1 MDTNKILL
9 TVDDIFR
16 MKGVQP
22 GYDPTDLEYE
32 QAVKTAEDLNKQKLQ
47 AAMMPEQSMPQY
59 ITLTNKDDNS
69 TIRGIIEGG
78 KFREVPVDKITT
90 PQGTF
95 ALQTATNA
103 APIYLPDGSVAQNY
117 TGDPT
122 MGAPAPTIGGAG
134 MAATNAPTAAPADA
148 SPLAYAI
155 PRRRDDSRQARWTS
169 LQSGQRHPA
178 TNPRPIMAYNPA
190 DFELV
195 ETPTGSAPPYN
206 PADFDLV
213 DDGQTG
219 LIEGVGNS
227 IKRGWTMSQ
236 MASEMEKPAPD
247 PQRVAALQQEMQA
260 APPSDEYMTVMDDRR
275 APEESWTAFKSAPVK
290 VLAELMGESF
300 SAFAGQMIEKAP
312 NRVAIGLGA
321 GAAMGAPVAGIGAVP
336 GGFIGAGAGFAE
348 ASGAASYSLEMAG
361 GVLEAMEQAGV
372 PLDNPEALGQA
383 LQDPQR
389 MQLAREF
396 AQRKAVPI
404 AIFDGASAVIGGRM
418 FGGGKVTSAMQRLG
432 QGMAE
437 TFTQAAMGA
446 SGEASGQLAQ
456 SGGITSGRAIL
467 AEGVAEIPTGLVEI
481 GAGQLSQAGA
491 TANQPAAT
499 APAAAG
505 RRTPTRTLHPAARR

>member
-1 MDTNKILL
+1 MA
-9 TVDDIFR
+9 F
-16 MKGVQP
+16 
-22 GYDPTDLEYE
+22 DPTQPFEVVEDP
-32 QAVKTAEDLNKQKLQ
+32 QAQ
-47 AAMMPEQSMPQY
+47 A
-59 ITLTNKDDNS
+59 
-69 TIRGIIEGG
+69 G
-78 KFREVPVDKITT
+78 
-90 PQGTF
+90 
-95 ALQTATNA
+95 
-103 APIYLPDGSVAQNY
+103 
-117 TGDPT
+117 
-122 MGAPAPTIGGAG
+122 GAPRFDP
-134 MAATNAPTAAPADA
+134 
-148 SPLAYAI
+148 S
-155 PRRRDDSRQARWTS
+155 QA
-169 LQSGQRHPA
+169 
-178 TNPRPIMAYNPA
+178 
-190 DFELV
+190 FEV
-195 ETPTGSAPPYN
+195 
-206 PADFDLV
+206 V
-213 DDGQTG
+213 DDGQTS

-300 SAFAGQMIEKAP
+300 SAFAGQMIQKAP

-456 SGGITSGRAIL
+456 SGRSPA
-467 AEGVAEIPTGLVEI
+467 VAPSWPKV
-481 GAGQLSQAGA
+481 SPRY
-491 TANQPAAT
+491 QPAW
-499 APAAAG
+499 
-505 RRTPTRTLHPAARR
+505 

>member
-1 MDTNKILL
+1 
-9 TVDDIFR
+9 
-16 MKGVQP
+16 
-22 GYDPTDLEYE
+22 
-32 QAVKTAEDLNKQKLQ
+32 
-47 AAMMPEQSMPQY
+47 
-59 ITLTNKDDNS
+59 
-69 TIRGIIEGG
+69 
-78 KFREVPVDKITT
+78 
-90 PQGTF
+90 
-95 ALQTATNA
+95 
-103 APIYLPDGSVAQNY
+103 
-117 TGDPT
+117 
-122 MGAPAPTIGGAG
+122 
-134 MAATNAPTAAPADA
+134 
-148 SPLAYAI
+148 
-155 PRRRDDSRQARWTS
+155 
-169 LQSGQRHPA
+169 
-178 TNPRPIMAYNPA
+178 MAYNPA

-195 ETPTGSAPPYN
+195 EAPAGSAPPYN

-213 DDGQTG
+213 DDGQTS

-300 SAFAGQMIEKAP
+300 SAFAGQMIQKAP

-456 SGGITSGRAIL
+456 SGRDHQRSRHL
-467 AEGVAEIPTGLVEI
+467 
-481 GAGQLSQAGA
+481 
-491 TANQPAAT
+491 
-499 APAAAG
+499 G
-505 RRTPTRTLHPAARR
+505 RRCRRDTNRLGRDRCRSAFPSRRQRLTSPPRQHQPPLPPPHPNPHPSPRRPPLRRWWWKKPLASRPRPPLNLLPLPPLPLTRASRLRLSKSRARRL